1 MSHEIEVKLK
11 LSVQALIDA
20 GLRLDVETPRHFEEN
35 WLLDNEVKQLGEKW
49 SILRVRDAGGK
60 GFLTFKGKSET
71 NSQFKRREEIET
83 ELGNAQQALEIFAR
97 LGFTKWFHYQKYR
110 TVYQAILPSGNHL
123 HVMADETPIGDFL
136 ELEGEE
142 LNILEAVQCLKI
154 TPQSYILDSY
164 LALQLAHCQVQG
176 KALEDMIF

>member
-11 LSVQALIDA
+11 LSVQALLDA
-20 GLRLDVETPRHFEEN
+20 GLRLEVETPRHFEEN
-35 WLLDNEVKQLGEKW
+35 WLLDNEAKQLGEKW

-60 GFLTFKGKSET
+60 GFLTYKGKAEK

-83 ELGNAQQALEIFAR
+83 ELGSAGQALEIFAR
-97 LGFTKWFHYQKYR
+97 LGFEKWFHYQKYR
-110 TVYQAILPSGNHL
+110 TVYRATLPSGNYL

-142 LNILEAVQCLKI
+142 INILEAVKSLGI
-154 TPQSYILDSY
+154 PPQDYILDSY
-164 LALQLAHCQVQG
+164 LALQSQHCQAQG
-176 KALEDMIF
+176 KPLEDMVF